1 MNIEFRFLQ
10 KAIQNKNYISFA
22 YENKNHKSIKPLKL
36 DDKNRL
42 YSDKGIVEI
51 EKMTKIQILKN
62 LSY

>member
-36 DDKNRL
+36 VDKNRL
-42 YSDKGIVEI
+42 YSDKGIFEF

-62 LSY
+62 QF

>member
-10 KAIQNKNYISFA
+10 KAIQ
-22 YENKNHKSIKPLKL
+22 NKNHKSIKPLKL

-42 YSDKGIVEI
+42 YSDKGIFEF

-62 LSY
+62 QF

>member
-42 YSDKGIVEI
+42 YSDKGIFEF

-62 LSY
+62 QF

>member
-42 YSDKGIVEI
+42 YSDKGICEF

-62 LSY
+62 QF